1 MSKKNFTLIELLVV
15 IAIIAILAAMLL
27 PALAKAREK
36 ARAIG
41 CTSNLRQLGLGIR
54 QYTDDNEGGLC
65 ATATQADSN
74 TKMPDGSSTGTWTW
88 RELSWQ
94 NVNDIKIYDCGS
106 ATSNKYPGHSNA
118 STSPAVTQGSG
129 QYGMN
134 TYGGNCVADTSYTNP
149 SAFAMVMD
157 CGDSFAN
164 GIFLGNGSV
173 GTAPTAKSITWTK
186 ATTNNTT
193 ASSMLHARHSD
204 NINVCYGDGHA
215 ASKKIIAVPACSDST
230 TNSAFW
236 APTGTGANE

>member
-36 ARAIG
+36 ARAIS
-41 CTSNLRQLGLGIR
+41 CTSNLRQLGLGVR

-65 ATATQADSN
+65 ATATSADAT
-74 TKMPDGSSTGTWTW
+74 TKMPDGKSTGTWTW

-94 NVNDIKIYDCGS
+94 YVNDIKIYDCGS
-106 ATSNKYPGHSNA
+106 ATSNKYEGN
-118 STSPAVTQGSG
+118 STTPADGKG

-134 TYGGNCVADTSYTNP
+134 TRGGNCVADTSYTNP
-149 SAFAMVMD
+149 SAFAMILD

-173 GTAPTAKSITWTK
+173 GTAPAAAGVSFTK
-186 ATTNNTT
+186 ASTNTST
-193 ASSMLHARHSD
+193 ASTMLHARHSD

-215 ASKKIIAVPACSDST
+215 ATKKYISIPSSGA
-230 TNSAFW
+230 NSAFW

>member
-1 MSKKNFTLIELLVV
+1 MPVV

-41 CTSNLRQLGLGIR
+41 CTSNLRQLGLGVR

-65 ATATQADSN
+65 ATATASDAA
-74 TKMPDGSSTGTWTW
+74 TKMPDGKSTGTWTW

-94 NVNDIKIYDCGS
+94 YVNDIKIYDCGS
-106 ATSNKYPGHSNA
+106 ATSNKYEGN
-118 STSPAVTQGSG
+118 STTPADGKG

-149 SAFAMVMD
+149 SAFAMILD
-157 CGDSFAN
+157 CGDSVAN

-173 GTAPTAKSITWTK
+173 GTAPTAKNITWTK
-186 ATTNNTT
+186 KTTNDTT
-193 ASSMLHARHSD
+193 ASTILHARHSD

-215 ASKKIIAVPACSDST
+215 ASKKIIAVPAVDEK
-230 TNSAFW
+230 SAFW
-236 APTGTGANE
+236 APTGDGSKE